1 MSSAV
6 ASSKKSS
13 KSKSSSAKSNKTIEE
28 RTGSPVADLEYED
41 PAEEVP
47 DQDVEDDGP
56 EESLIVR
63 IRNASS
69 DIFKETNRPATN
81 AEIAEVLGEEVEK
94 VKSARDSLK
103 NARKRQR
110 MSALRRKALQVGYSR
125 RKGLSRAEAQGLDMD
140 RTLLS
145 VHDIKRLMRSL
156 PLNFENGSYSA
167 EELKM
172 KMELAFENMPINV
185 AREIIAFLEP
195 IFRSI
200 MNECVDRQVRSRTMR
215 ITPAVMYNV
224 LKKYNGL
231 GLFSGATVP
240 EGLIKHCKQTG
251 LELKDRSNPDAGMLM
266 TASKEDKKQWKAEKP
281 KNQQMAE
288 VYNEMLQQE
297 KKRMEKKRSKSAGE
311 DAAENESEEAT
322 EVAPSEEQEGEAV
335 SRPKKKKAK
344 KAATA

>member
-6 ASSKKSS
+6 ASTKKSS
-13 KSKSSSAKSNKTIEE
+13 KSKSSSGKSNKTIEE

-47 DQDVEDDGP
+47 NQDVEEDGP

-156 PLNFENGSYSA
+156 PLDFENGSYSP

-231 GLFSGATVP
+231 GLFSGATAP
-240 EGLIKHCKQTG
+240 EGLIKHCKQNG

-281 KNQQMAE
+281 KNQQMTE
-288 VYNEMLQQE
+288 LYNEMLEQE
-297 KKRMEKKRSKSAGE
+297 KKRVEKKRSKSAGE
-311 DAAENESEEAT
+311 DEAEEAT

-335 SRPKKKKAK
+335 SRPKKKKTK